1 MLTSVCFASAC
12 LFRLLVTLVIF
23 VRVSNCRV
31 TKNIVPQVPERFAFG
46 AVLVDVVNAG
56 KQNDINLK
64 VEISGA
70 LNRQVKPGKQNN
82 IIQKFKKSIAVNR
95 RVHGVKLLSRDD
107 KTRCTNR

>member
-1 MLTSVCFASAC
+1 MLTSVCFASSC
-12 LFRLLVTLVIF
+12 LFRLLVTLVIL

-64 VEISGA
+64 VEIS
-70 LNRQVKPGKQNN
+70 V
-82 IIQKFKKSIAVNR
+82 AVNR
-95 RVHGVKLLSRDD
+95 EVERGKQHNIIHNFAKSSAV
-107 KTRCTNR
+107 N